1 MLRQIPYALVLSAFV
16 LLASLVYVRFPI
28 FPQSLDTAVN
38 DSESLQVVSASPKI
52 QIASSTISVYLAD
65 TEEERER
72 GLGGR
77 AGLAEDEG
85 MLFVFD
91 EDGPHAFWMKD
102 MRIALDIV
110 WISRDG
116 TIVHIEESVGPE
128 TYPEVFVPRSEAR
141 YVVELSGGWV
151 DRHNVVVGDIVRL

>member
-1 MLRQIPYALVLSAFV
+1 MLRQIPLALVAAAFV

-28 FPQSLDTAVN
+28 FPPGADTAVN
-38 DSESLQVVSASPKI
+38 SEPIQIVSTSPKI
-52 QIASSTISVYLAD
+52 QIASSTISVHLAD
-65 TEEERER
+65 TEEERAR
-72 GLGGR
+72 GLSGL
-77 AGLAEDEG
+77 AGLAEDEA

-91 EDGPHAFWMKD
+91 ADGPHAFWMKD
-102 MRIALDIV
+102 MRFAIDIV

-116 TIVHIEESVGPE
+116 TIVHIEENVGPE

-151 DRHNVVVGDIVRL
+151 DRHNVTVGDIVRL